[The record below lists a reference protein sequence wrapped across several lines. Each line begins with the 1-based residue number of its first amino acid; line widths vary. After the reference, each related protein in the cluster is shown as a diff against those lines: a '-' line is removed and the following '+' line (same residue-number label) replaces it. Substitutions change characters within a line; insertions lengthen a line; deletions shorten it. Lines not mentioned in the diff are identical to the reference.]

1 MNDSSENVLLADL
14 LEACRD
20 DPDGFNAAVL
30 GRPDYWWRQLEICDA
45 VVRYKTVVVPTG
57 NSVGKSYI
65 AAGLALWWLYT
76 RPDSLVV
83 TTAPSQTLLGTVLF
97 KELRKA
103 VANSV
108 IDLDAKITE
117 SPKASPQTLSASS
130 VDHQILG
137 IATRG
142 VERFSGQHNAELLVI
157 VDEASG
163 IEDEIWEA
171 IRSQNPAKLVLF
183 GNPIRGDGEF
193 HRVYKRAVAEQA
205 EASIPDH
212 LRTVAIRIPSTDSP
226 DIEVD
231 RSPRGLADRGF
242 LHEAER
248 TYGRDSLWWLTH
260 IAAEFPSEDF
270 DALLKPAWVDR
281 CYSVSD
287 RCDEIRA
294 AYHKTNMPRM
304 GLDLGEGTGRDRTV
318 AIVVDRFGILHCS
331 SSNQAGIPEAAQWA
345 ADLARRY
352 GVRQEHIVYDA
363 GGRGKD
369 LPRYLD
375 PLGIT
380 EAVPYHGSGK
390 GGPRAKNKRSA
401 VAWRL
406 RQRLDPERPEHALYV
421 PPPPDWNPSPFDPE
435 WKQPPRTIQPPFGL
449 PKDKSWWGS
458 LAEELKALRYEMD
471 GVKVSLELK
480 EDMSKRLGR
489 SPDLVDALFMAYSAM
504 GD

>member
-1 MNDSSENVLLADL
+1 MSRTSTILRIDLPRPHKNQSRIIDESDRFNVLN
-14 LEACRD
+14 C
-20 DPDGFNAAVL
+20 
-30 GRPDYWWRQLEICDA
+30 GRRFG
-45 VVRYKTVVVPTG
+45 KTVVGIDRAIRGRKGLLAGFPVGWFAPEYKLLKQAWRDLRGVLREVTASASDQDKRIELING
-57 NSVGKSYI
+57 AVLEGWAFDRNSD
-65 AAGLALWWLYT
+65 AGRSRRY
-76 RPDSLVV
+76 
-83 TTAPSQTLLGTVLF
+83 GTV
-97 KELRKA
+97 
-103 VANSV
+103 
-108 IDLDAKITE
+108 II
-117 SPKASPQTLSASS
+117 
-130 VDHQILG
+130 
-137 IATRG
+137 
-142 VERFSGQHNAELLVI
+142 
-157 VDEASG
+157 DEAAHCSYLEESWG
-163 IEDEIWEA
+163 KA
-171 IRSQNPAKLVLF
+171 IRPTLTDFQGDAWFISSPNGPTYFQKLYRRGEIGENGWRAWTQTSYDNPYILASE
-183 GNPIRGDGEF
+183 IDSARADIGDWAFEQEYLAVF
-193 HRVYKRAVAEQA
+193 H
-205 EASIPDH
+205 
-212 LRTVAIRIPSTDSP
+212 
-226 DIEVD
+226 
-231 RSPRGLADRGF
+231 
-242 LHEAER
+242 
-248 TYGRDSLWWLTH
+248 
-260 IAAEFPSEDF
+260 SESF
-270 DALLKPAWVDR
+270 DGLLKPAWVDR